1 MSHKKKHTPRV
12 PPGNRSQVGP
22 PDAAVPADQN
32 QQAGSAG
39 APMQEQDAK
48 RRLGDFEGAG
58 EHSLQQPGGRQGANR
73 HGSG

>member
-12 PPGNRSQVGP
+12 PPANRPQSGP
-22 PDAAVPADQN
+22 PDAAVPAEQGH
-32 QQAGSAG
+32 QAAGGG

-48 RRLGDFEGAG
+48 RRLGDFETEG
-58 EHSLQQPGGRQGANR
+58 EHSIQQPGGAQGPNQ